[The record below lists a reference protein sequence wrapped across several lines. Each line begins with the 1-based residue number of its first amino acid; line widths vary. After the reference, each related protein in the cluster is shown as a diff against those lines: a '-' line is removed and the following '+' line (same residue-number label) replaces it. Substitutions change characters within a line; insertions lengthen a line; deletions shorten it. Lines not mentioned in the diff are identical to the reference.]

1 MRTEFW
7 GEVCGG
13 YLSVICSYLTC
24 ASKHLLASS
33 NTDKQ
38 RIRVKRVPLGRFCLH
53 LYLQYVPALVFAQMK
68 KHTPFRISQS
78 ILLATLQ
85 TMMMTLSLYMKALV
99 TWLAPRPQKENEPA
113 NF

>member
-1 MRTEFW
+1 
-7 GEVCGG
+7 
-13 YLSVICSYLTC
+13 
-24 ASKHLLASS
+24 
-33 NTDKQ
+33 
-38 RIRVKRVPLGRFCLH
+38 
-53 LYLQYVPALVFAQMK
+53 MK